1 MQKLVA
7 IAMWFLVAPVM
18 TLAQDTEL
26 KIPAE
31 VTPFVESGTKAIALE
46 KGDLNGDGREDFI
59 LVLEKEKPAKDA
71 DDFPVGQRPLL
82 VLLRGADGK
91 LTVAKRNERIVM
103 CSQCGGVFG
112 DPFEGV
118 IAGRNT
124 FSVEHYGG
132 SSWRW
137 KYSYKFNYSRIDQ
150 TWELVRVEDISYHT
164 SNPNGGTTK
173 IYTPPRDFGKIDIAN
188 FDPDHYLKQSTKT
201 RSKDE

>member
-1 MQKLVA
+1 MQKFVA
-7 IAMWFLVAPVM
+7 VVICLLVAPLIIV
-18 TLAQDTEL
+18 AQDTEL
-26 KIPAE
+26 KIPTDVA
-31 VTPFVESGTKAIALE
+31 PFVESGTKAIALE
-46 KGDLNGDGREDFI
+46 KADLNGDGRDDFI

-82 VLLRGADGK
+82 ILLRGADGK
-91 LTVAKRNERIVM
+91 LTVAKRNDRIVM

-137 KYSYKFNYSRIDQ
+137 KNSYKFNYSRIDN
-150 TWELVRVEDISYHT
+150 TWQLTRVEDISYHT
-164 SNPNGGTTK
+164 SNPNKATTK
-173 IYTPPRDFGKIDIAN
+173 IYTPPKHFGKVDVAN
-188 FDPDHYLKQSTKT
+188 FDPENYLKKSVKP
-201 RSKDE
+201 KGL